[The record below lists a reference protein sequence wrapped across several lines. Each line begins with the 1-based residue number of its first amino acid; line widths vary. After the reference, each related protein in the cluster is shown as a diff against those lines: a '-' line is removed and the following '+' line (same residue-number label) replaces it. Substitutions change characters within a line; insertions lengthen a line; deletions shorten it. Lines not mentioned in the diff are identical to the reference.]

1 MTARAASC
9 ILAFLFLFTSAAGA
23 LAQSN
28 QYSQGSDNMIVTIV
42 TFKLP
47 AAKSLEEA
55 TEIFKST
62 APKYQ
67 TVKGLLRKNYWI
79 SEDGREAG
87 GIYVWSSKQDADN
100 LYTADWKKFVEG
112 KYGAPP
118 AIRYVNSPV
127 MIDNFARTI
136 TVDAR

>member
-1 MTARAASC
+1 MSVRAASC
-9 ILAFLFLFTSAAGA
+9 ILASLCMLAVTIGA
-23 LAQSN
+23 FAQSGQTN
-28 QYSQGSDNMIVTIV
+28 PGLDNMIVTIV

-47 AAKSLEEA
+47 TAKSLDEA

-87 GIYVWSSKQDADN
+87 GIYVWSSRQDADN
-100 LYTADWKKFVEG
+100 LYTSDWKKFVEG

>member
-1 MTARAASC
+1 MPVRTASC
-9 ILAFLFLFTSAAGA
+9 ILAWLFLIAGA
-23 LAQSN
+23 SGAFAQPN
-28 QYSQGSDNMIVTIV
+28 QTNPELNNMIVTIV
-42 TFKLP
+42 TFNLP
-47 AAKSLEEA
+47 AAKTLDEA
-55 TEIFKST
+55 TELFKGT

-67 TVKGLLRKNYWI
+67 SVKGLLRKNYWI

-87 GIYVWSSKQDADN
+87 GIYVWSSRQDADN

-118 AIRYVNSPV
+118 VIRYVNSPV
-127 MIDNFARTI
+127 MIDNFAHTI